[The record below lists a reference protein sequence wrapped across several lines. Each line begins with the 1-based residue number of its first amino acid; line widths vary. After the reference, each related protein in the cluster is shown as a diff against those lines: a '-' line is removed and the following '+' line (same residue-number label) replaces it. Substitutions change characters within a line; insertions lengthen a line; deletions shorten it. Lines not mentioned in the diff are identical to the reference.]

1 MADGKIVF
9 STALDNKGMEKDLA
23 KLKKEIKKTEKDIAE
38 LEVKKSPL
46 VQQAEELNRK
56 MKEARTEV
64 KRYGEEWAKG
74 VSGADQNQSAAQT
87 RLESIEIQY
96 KKVVEQIDKIDA
108 KLTPAQEKLDGMKV
122 DAGTMQDQLNNA
134 GSATA
139 RMKDAV
145 SSADKHMD
153 RFVQRVKSLAKRVF
167 VFTIITTALR
177 GIRDWMWEAIQTN
190 EDAVSAVSRL
200 KGALLTM
207 AQPLVDVIIPAFT
220 AFVNVLADV
229 ITVLARLFAAAT
241 GTTIKNT
248 KDAAESLYDEQ
259 QAIAGVGSA
268 AKKAAGSLASF
279 DEINKLS
286 GNSSSSTNTI
296 KPDFSAL
303 ELQNLPEWLK
313 NLTADL
319 EVKISEIRFAWEEGT
334 LADSKDA
341 WVAVLTAIL
350 GAVIGASFGGLSGTL
365 IGLLLGLA
373 IGLIS
378 TTFMD
383 KMENPDEAKELF
395 FIVIS
400 SILGAIL
407 GTMFGGI
414 VGGAIGL
421 LMGAVIS
428 LIYLEFKKGEVS
440 NWDSKDTLVVALSAI
455 LGAVLGGMFGGL
467 PGAAIGLLLG
477 ALISFIGIEFSE
489 GNYDK
494 DKAIASLRIILL
506 TILGIILGT
515 TFGGLGGGVVGMLL
529 GLTIGFTS
537 VAFDDEL
544 EGTVRARAQNY
555 LKIALTT
562 IIGALIGAAFGFGIF
577 GGIVGGV
584 IGLTFGLAVTFGS
597 VTTSGGSSFG
607 TGTLGRSTGGR
618 SASYSLPGF
627 ATGAVV
633 PPNREFMAVLGD
645 NKHETEVV
653 SPLSTMK
660 QAMLE
665 ALRESGGTGGG
676 KGTTIV
682 FEGELAALARI
693 LRPYI
698 EEEGRRVGVSL
709 VTK

>member
-56 MKEARTEV
+56 MKEARAEV

-122 DAGTMQDQLNNA
+122 DAGTMQDQLNKA

-145 SSADKHMD
+145 SSADKYMD
-153 RFVQRVKSLAKRVF
+153 RFVLRVKSLAKRVF

-177 GIRDWMWEAIQTN
+177 AIRDWLWEAIKTN

-229 ITVLARLFAAAT
+229 ITILARLYAAAS

-248 KDAAESLYDEQ
+248 KDAAEALYDEQ
-259 QAIAGVGSA
+259 KALEGVGGA
-268 AKKAAGSLASF
+268 AKKAAGGLAAF

-286 GNSSSSTNTI
+286 SNSSSSTDSI
-296 KPDFSAL
+296 KPDFSSL
-303 ELQNLPEWLK
+303 DLQNLPGWLK
-313 NLTADL
+313 SLTAEL
-319 EVKISEIRFAWEEGT
+319 EVKISDLRFAWEEGT
-334 LADSKDA
+334 IADSKDA
-341 WVAVLTAIL
+341 WIVALTAIL
-350 GAVIGASFGGLSGTL
+350 GAVIGASFGGLRGTL
-365 IGLLLGLA
+365 IGLLLGLS

-383 KMENPDEAKELF
+383 KMENPDAAKELF
-395 FIVIS
+395 FIVLS

-407 GTMFGGI
+407 GTIFGGI
-414 VGGAIGL
+414 VGGVIGL

-428 LIYLEFKKGEVS
+428 LIYLEFKKGNAS
-440 NWDSKDTLVVALSAI
+440 KWDSKDTLVTALSAI

-477 ALISFIGIEFSE
+477 ALISFIGIKFSE
-489 GNYDK
+489 GNYNK
-494 DKAIASLRIILL
+494 DQAIASLRIVLF

-515 TFGGLGGGVVGMLL
+515 MFGGLTGGVVGMLL
-529 GLTIGFTS
+529 GMTIGFTS

-544 EGTVRARAQNY
+544 EGSVRTRAQNY

-562 IIGALIGAAFGFGIF
+562 IIGALIGAVFGGGIF

-584 IGLTFGLAVTFGS
+584 IGLTFGLAISFGDVKTAS
-597 VTTSGGSSFG
+597 SKSFGGFSGTSGSFSS
-607 TGTLGRSTGGR
+607 GR

-633 PPNREFMAVLGD
+633 PPNREFLAVLGD

-665 ALRESGGTGGG
+665 ALRESGGGDRDINI
-676 KGTTIV
+676 TIV
-682 FEGELAALARI
+682 TTLDGREVARNQYKH
-693 LRPYI
+693 LKNMERAEAY
-698 EEEGRRVGVSL
+698 
-709 VTK
+709 